1 VTGIATDS
9 EVATYGLFIA
19 GEWAPAEGGRTSER
33 THPADGRL
41 VGRYAVATTSD
52 VDRAVAAARAA
63 FDSPNWATA
72 PARTRSLVL
81 SKAAVLLREREDSMA
96 RRISDEL
103 GKPIRFA
110 RAEVQQTAEVFE
122 YYAALALDLRGEAI
136 SQHTPNAL
144 GLILREPIGVVAMI
158 TPWNFPLALLGW
170 KVGPALAAGCTIVT
184 KPASLTPGPA
194 LELANVLAEAG
205 LPSGVYNVVT
215 GGGSEIGGALAA
227 HPDVDKIAFTGSTE
241 VGRQVLAAAAGNL
254 KKTTLELGGKSAN
267 IIFPDADI
275 KTAVRS
281 AYWGVFLNTG
291 QACQAGSRLLVHKD
305 VHDEVLAGLVDMV
318 AKSRL
323 GDPADEKT
331 TIGPLV
337 DSSQFKAVMGYID
350 RARQEGA
357 TLVCGGGQ
365 PQSGG
370 LYVEPTIFDAVSGDM
385 TIGREEVFGPVLSV
399 FTFEDEDD
407 AIRIANDSMYGLAG
421 AVWTTDLATAV
432 RVAKGIR
439 AGTVWVNAYYD
450 AGMPFV
456 MPLGGYKS
464 SGWGREL
471 GREGLDE
478 YFELKSIHMSLTR

>member
-1 VTGIATDS
+1 
-9 EVATYGLFIA
+9 
-19 GEWAPAEGGRTSER
+19 
-33 THPADGRL
+33 
-41 VGRYAVATTSD
+41 
-52 VDRAVAAARAA
+52 
-63 FDSPNWATA
+63 
-72 PARTRSLVL
+72 
-81 SKAAVLLREREDSMA
+81 
-96 RRISDEL
+96 
-103 GKPIRFA
+103 
-110 RAEVQQTAEVFE
+110 
-122 YYAALALDLRGEAI
+122 
-136 SQHTPNAL
+136 
-144 GLILREPIGVVAMI
+144 
-158 TPWNFPLALLGW
+158 
-170 KVGPALAAGCTIVT
+170 VT

-370 LYVEPTIFDAVSGDM
+370 LYVEPTIFDGVSGDM